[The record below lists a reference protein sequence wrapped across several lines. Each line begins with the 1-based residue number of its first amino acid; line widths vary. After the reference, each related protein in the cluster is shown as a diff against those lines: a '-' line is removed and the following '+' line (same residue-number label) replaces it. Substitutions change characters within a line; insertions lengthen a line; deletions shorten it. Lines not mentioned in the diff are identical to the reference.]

1 MLHRKH
7 LIWGLLLILGGCGF
21 EPLYVEKKHSNM
33 WYYGGDFDTSI
44 SQEMAQVSIE
54 PISQRFGQV
63 MRNELLDLLT
73 PKGAPKQPKYRLY
86 VNLSSKNVSDQAL
99 RSDITATRKMVKY
112 RVRYYIVEGT
122 EKVLSGDS
130 IAYVSYDILANPYS
144 TTMAQ
149 KKGDEDAAKI
159 IANDIAL
166 RLGAYF
172 HSTMTNRGNP
182 HDF

>member
-1 MLHRKH
+1 
-7 LIWGLLLILGGCGF
+7 
-21 EPLYVEKKHSNM
+21 M

-86 VNLSSKNVSDQAL
+86 VSLSSKNVSDQAL

-112 RVRYYIVEGT
+112 RVRYYMVEGT

>member
-1 MLHRKH
+1 
-7 LIWGLLLILGGCGF
+7 
-21 EPLYVEKKHSNM
+21 M

-54 PISQRFGQV
+54 PISQRFGQI

-86 VNLSSKNVSDQAL
+86 VSLSSKNVSDQAL

-112 RVRYYIVEGT
+112 RVRYYMVEGT

-144 TTMAQ
+144 TTTAQ

>member
-1 MLHRKH
+1 
-7 LIWGLLLILGGCGF
+7 
-21 EPLYVEKKHSNM
+21 M

-86 VNLSSKNVSDQAL
+86 VSLSSKNVSDQAL

-112 RVRYYIVEGT
+112 RVRYYMVEGT

-144 TTMAQ
+144 TTTAQ